1 VEYILKENK
10 NCNMWWTHTLCCNDT
25 VSRLFLNG
33 LDARTA
39 PVMLSGEYLQRAGVF
54 SFQQPMPLGIKPPQH
69 CASPE
74 DSGLALILRTLSC
87 PDIYLFPTLRD
98 AFQPIYIFA
107 VFAPH

>member
-1 VEYILKENK
+1 
-10 NCNMWWTHTLCCNDT
+10 M
-25 VSRLFLNG
+25 
-33 LDARTA
+33 
-39 PVMLSGEYLQRAGVF
+39 MLSGEYLQRAGVF
-54 SFQQPMPLGIKPPQH
+54 SFQQPTPLGIKPPQH

-74 DSGLALILRTLSC
+74 DSGLVLILRTLSC